1 MIDLGQ
7 VLGIKDIIHMLPQK
21 PPAILID
28 RIIDVEPG
36 TRIVA
41 AKCVAANEPQFDG
54 HFPGQPIMPNTVL
67 LECMMQTC
75 NVLIYATDRYE
86 PPQVVLTLMGLSKA
100 KFHRAIVPGQLLE
113 IEAVMKRKQSNVWR
127 FSVTVFERDQRVAE
141 ADLAIS
147 VRDQD
152 DVI

>member
-7 VLGIKDIIHMLPQK
+7 VLSIKDIIHMLPQK

-36 TRIVA
+36 SRVVA
-41 AKCVAANEPQFDG
+41 AKGVAANEPHLNG

-67 LECMMQTC
+67 LECMAQTC
-75 NVLIYATDRYE
+75 NILIYATDRYE
-86 PPQVVLTLMGLSKA
+86 PPHVVLTLMGVSKA
-100 KFHRAIVPGQLLE
+100 KFHRAIIPGQVLE
-113 IEAVMKRKQSNVWR
+113 IEAEMKRKQSNVWR
-127 FSVTVFERDQRVAE
+127 FAVTVYEKDQRVAE

-147 VRDQD
+147 VRDRD